1 MMIGRRRAATTGHNF
16 VLTLPHFTAYHDTVL
31 FYDIFHVAKE
41 PICRF
46 NNSRWHKDINFI
58 AK

>member
-16 VLTLPHFTAYHDTVL
+16 VLTLPHFTAYHDHDTVL
-31 FYDIFHVAKE
+31 FYDIFHIHSPCSGSIIVGG
-41 PICRF
+41 I
-46 NNSRWHKDINFI
+46 DINSI